1 MYNAELLSD
10 RIAAASLERRRNR
23 EMQRQDRIFNAKVRT
38 IGIDKEA
45 LDSQVNERKKK
56 EQAEAESLKA
66 YAADAVRN
74 DKAACLLDQC
84 QLKDERLLQGAIEDF
99 RLKFQQRWS
108 RREYDLSNPDKIR
121 GQEEIQMLP
130 GLVGEDPDSQ
140 GRLKKQQEQLREWS
154 FQQQHELAT
163 ARHQQRQ
170 EGRLQPVLM
179 LDTDTLTASSQNNL
193 CPYLTIA
200 EQQYDQDRVDLDDK
214 ALQLQTI
221 EEERRRSVAFATKNF
236 NLTKAAENAEKRW
249 KEWQQQEEDNRT
261 DILNQLQGELL
272 SESQEQGISVL
283 GLPRLSPDSYKGLA
297 DEQLQHIINC
307 QQKQIDEKRRIQ
319 AEQQQEEL
327 QQDRFRVASARTALL
342 MERQQARIN
351 KQLRRTQDN
360 TNAQLA
366 EAHHEQTKYLEK
378 VYTNIPDD
386 SYFSQFNT
394 SSR

>member
-10 RIAAASLERRRNR
+10 RIATASLERRLNR

-45 LDSQVNERKKK
+45 IDSQVNERKKK

-84 QLKDERLLQGAIEDF
+84 QLKDERLLQGGIEDF
-99 RLKFQQRWS
+99 RLNFQPRWS

-121 GQEEIQMLP
+121 GQEGIQMLP

-154 FQQQHELAT
+154 VQQQHELTT

-170 EGRLQPVLM
+170 E
-179 LDTDTLTASSQNNL
+179 
-193 CPYLTIA
+193 
-200 EQQYDQDRVDLDDK
+200 EQQHDQDRVDLDNK
-214 ALQLQTI
+214 ALQLQKI
-221 EEERRRSVAFATKNF
+221 EEERRRTVALATKNF

-272 SESQEQGISVL
+272 RESQEQGISVL
-283 GLPRLSPDSYKGLA
+283 GLPRLRPDSYKGLT
-297 DEQLQHIINC
+297 DEQLRHIINC
-307 QQKQIDEKRRIQ
+307 QQQQIDEKRRIQ

-351 KQLRRTQDN
+351 KQVRRTQDN

-366 EAHHEQTKYLEK
+366 EAHHEQKKYLEK

>member
-23 EMQRQDRIFNAKVRT
+23 EMQRQDSIENPKVRT

-84 QLKDERLLQGAIEDF
+84 QLKDERLLHGAIENF
-99 RLKFQQRWS
+99 RLNFQPRWS
-108 RREYDLSNPDKIR
+108 RREYDLSNPDKIK
-121 GQEEIQMLP
+121 GQEVIQMLP

-154 FQQQHELAT
+154 VQQQHELAT

-170 EGRLQPVLM
+170 E
-179 LDTDTLTASSQNNL
+179 
-193 CPYLTIA
+193 
-200 EQQYDQDRVDLDDK
+200 EQQYDQDRVDLDNK
-214 ALQLQTI
+214 ALQLQKI
-221 EEERRRSVAFATKNF
+221 EEERRRTVALATKNF
-236 NLTKAAENAEKRW
+236 NLTKAAENAEKQW
-249 KEWQQQEEDNRT
+249 KEWQQQEENSRT

-283 GLPRLSPDSYKGLA
+283 GLPRLRPDSYKGHT
-297 DEQLQHIINC
+297 DEQLRHIINC
-307 QQKQIDEKRRIQ
+307 QQQQIDEKRRIQ

-366 EAHHEQTKYLEK
+366 EAHREQKKYLEK

>member
-1 MYNAELLSD
+1 M
-10 RIAAASLERRRNR
+10 
-23 EMQRQDRIFNAKVRT
+23 K
-38 IGIDKEA
+38 
-45 LDSQVNERKKK
+45 ERKKNR
-56 EQAEAESLKA
+56 QRQSHLKHM
-66 YAADAVRN
+66 
-74 DKAACLLDQC
+74 
-84 QLKDERLLQGAIEDF
+84 GGIEDF
-99 RLKFQQRWS
+99 RLNFQPRWS

-121 GQEEIQMLP
+121 GQEGIQMLP

-154 FQQQHELAT
+154 VQQQHELAT

-170 EGRLQPVLM
+170 E
-179 LDTDTLTASSQNNL
+179 
-193 CPYLTIA
+193 
-200 EQQYDQDRVDLDDK
+200 EQQYDQDRVDLDNK
-214 ALQLQTI
+214 ALQLQKI
-221 EEERRRSVAFATKNF
+221 EEERRRTVALATKNF

-272 SESQEQGISVL
+272 RESHEQGISVP
-283 GLPRLSPDSYKGLA
+283 GLPRLRPDSYKGLT
-297 DEQLQHIINC
+297 DEQLRHIINC
-307 QQKQIDEKRRIQ
+307 QQQQIDEKRRIQ

-366 EAHHEQTKYLEK
+366 EAHHEQKKYLEK

>member
-1 MYNAELLSD
+1 
-10 RIAAASLERRRNR
+10 
-23 EMQRQDRIFNAKVRT
+23 
-38 IGIDKEA
+38 
-45 LDSQVNERKKK
+45 
-56 EQAEAESLKA
+56 
-66 YAADAVRN
+66 
-74 DKAACLLDQC
+74 
-84 QLKDERLLQGAIEDF
+84 
-99 RLKFQQRWS
+99 
-108 RREYDLSNPDKIR
+108 
-121 GQEEIQMLP
+121 MLP

-170 EGRLQPVLM
+170 E
-179 LDTDTLTASSQNNL
+179 
-193 CPYLTIA
+193 
-200 EQQYDQDRVDLDDK
+200 EQQYDQDRVDLDNK

-221 EEERRRSVAFATKNF
+221 EEERRRTVALATKNF
-236 NLTKAAENAEKRW
+236 NLTKATENAEKRW

-283 GLPRLSPDSYKGLA
+283 GLPRLSPNSYKGLA

-307 QQKQIDEKRRIQ
+307 QQQQIDEKRRIQ

>member
-10 RIAAASLERRRNR
+10 RIATASLERRRNR

-45 LDSQVNERKKK
+45 LDSQVKERKKK

-66 YAADAVRN
+66 YASVICRWNACPLAADAVRN

-84 QLKDERLLQGAIEDF
+84 QLKDERLLQGGIEDF
-99 RLKFQQRWS
+99 RLNFQPRWS

-121 GQEEIQMLP
+121 GQEGIQMLP

-154 FQQQHELAT
+154 VQQQHELAT

-170 EGRLQPVLM
+170 E
-179 LDTDTLTASSQNNL
+179 
-193 CPYLTIA
+193 
-200 EQQYDQDRVDLDDK
+200 EQQYDQDRVDLDNK
-214 ALQLQTI
+214 ALQLQRI
-221 EEERRRSVAFATKNF
+221 EEERRRTVALATKNF

-272 SESQEQGISVL
+272 RESHEQGISVP
-283 GLPRLSPDSYKGLA
+283 GLPRLRPDSYKGLT
-297 DEQLQHIINC
+297 DEQLRHIINC
-307 QQKQIDEKRRIQ
+307 QQQQIDEKRRIQ

-366 EAHHEQTKYLEK
+366 EAHHEQKKYLEK